1 MREIGTAGMKIGS
14 LAYYRC
20 VSCASSALTLIPE
33 KRSGQEI
40 IRGSLLCQQCKTSY
54 SVSGG
59 IPRFVSSEN
68 YSQSF
73 GFQWNLHDKTQ
84 LDSYIGRP
92 ISQQR
97 LFGVTGWPTDMSG
110 QVILEA
116 GSGAGRFTE
125 CLLKTGAQVF
135 SFDYSSAVDSNWRN
149 NGQSDRLELF
159 QADMRNIPLRRG
171 VFDKVICL
179 GVLQHTPAP
188 GASFKSLSEMVRPGG
203 ELVVD
208 TYRKDVLSLLQWKYA
223 LRPITRRMNQRTL
236 YRIVS
241 WAVPLLL
248 PTAKNMRRFASR
260 AGARLM
266 PIVEHSHLGLPH
278 DLNEQWAILDTFDMY
293 SPRHDHPQSIGTVRQ
308 WFKDVNFIDVT
319 VSRGPNG
326 VIGKGR
332 RPE

>member
-1 MREIGTAGMKIGS
+1 MKRRA

-20 VSCASSALTLIPE
+20 VSCTSSALTLIPE
-33 KRSGQEI
+33 KRSGQGI
-40 IRGSLLCQQCKTSY
+40 TQGSLLCEHCKTSY

-59 IPRFVSSEN
+59 IPRFVSGEN

-73 GFQWNLHDKTQ
+73 GFQWNLHDKAQ

-110 QVILEA
+110 QMILEA

-159 QADMRNIPLRRG
+159 QADMRNIPLRQG
-171 VFDKVICL
+171 VFDKVMCL
-179 GVLQHTPAP
+179 GVLQHTPDP
-188 GASFKSLSEMVRPGG
+188 GASFRSLSQMVRPGG

-208 TYRKDVLSLLQWKYA
+208 TYRKDVRSLLQWKYA

-236 YRIVS
+236 YMIVS
-241 WAVPLLL
+241 QAVRLLL
-248 PTAKNMRRFASR
+248 PAAKNMRRFAGR

-266 PIVEHSHLGLPH
+266 PIVEYSHLGLPH
-278 DLNEQWAILDTFDMY
+278 GLNEQWAILDTFDMY
-293 SPRHDHPQSIGTVRQ
+293 SPAYDNPQTRRTLKGWYSDVGFTDVSVHP
-308 WFKDVNFIDVT
+308 
-319 VSRGPNG
+319 GPNG
-326 VIGKGR
+326 LVGKGR